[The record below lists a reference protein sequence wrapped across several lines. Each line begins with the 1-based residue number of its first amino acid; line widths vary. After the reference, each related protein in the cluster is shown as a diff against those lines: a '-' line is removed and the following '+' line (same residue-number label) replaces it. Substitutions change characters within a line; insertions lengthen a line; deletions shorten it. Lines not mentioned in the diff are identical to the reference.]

1 MDSRLPS
8 GELADRPADAFRVAV
23 VMLVDPQGRILLQLR
38 DGNTRI
44 DPHRWCLPGGAVEPG
59 EDARTAALR
68 ELFEETG
75 LTPDTDLILAWQGR
89 VPSQRFP
96 GAVADCH
103 VFLGRIGAGQQD
115 VQCDEGDA
123 MVFTP
128 VNRLPALE
136 VGPVHRQILSTVLA
150 SPLFPAQRRPD
161 QPGTDSDAYHK
172 TDGGLGTS
180 GREARACF
188 MSARGAQVDPRP
200 DASPVVRDMGSVL
213 PGDPAGASRDGWGR
227 LPLGPARAAPA
238 SARHTSG
245 ESDYRFGGGDE

>member
-8 GELADRPADAFRVAV
+8 GELADRTADAFRIAV
-23 VMLVDPQGRILLQLR
+23 VMLLDPEGRILLQLR

-89 VPSQRFP
+89 VPSQRFT

-103 VFLGRIGAGQQD
+103 AFLGRTAAGQQD
-115 VQCDEGDA
+115 VQCHEGDA

-136 VGPVHRQILSTVLA
+136 LGRAHRQILPAVLT
-150 SPLFPAQRRPD
+150 SSLFPAEWRPD
-161 QPGTDSDAYHK
+161 QPGTDTDANHK
-172 TDGGLGTS
+172 TDVGLGTTS
-180 GREARACF
+180 QEGR
-188 MSARGAQVDPRP
+188 S
-200 DASPVVRDMGSVL
+200 
-213 PGDPAGASRDGWGR
+213 
-227 LPLGPARAAPA
+227 
-238 SARHTSG
+238 
-245 ESDYRFGGGDE
+245 